1 MNLKK
6 EERNKKINF
15 YFYIISKILSFIVNL
30 LFIVAIIIFL
40 YQFDNNN
47 PLMNNN
53 EVSWVEKHLVKDE
66 TNNLD
71 NIRGYEYVKT
81 EMDKLVEFA
90 KGNRDESTIERGIL
104 LYGPPGTGKTFLV
117 EALAGS
123 VKKYADFY
131 YFSASSFQEKYVGV
145 GAARIRSVF
154 ELAKKKSI
162 EDKKKT
168 YFIFVDEIDALGKD
182 RVFDDNSKND
192 SVLNELL
199 VQLDGFHDNNNHN
212 EPKVVFIA
220 STNREK
226 FLDEALTRSGR
237 LGKKIKV
244 DFPDKIMIKKI
255 IEYFI
260 EKDDAIIKEI
270 FSKLKNENETD
281 YSTKIEDLSSL
292 MVKLKFTPAQI
303 KSLFKN
309 FKDLLL
315 KELENSKNL
324 TLVQIIDKIFESI
337 DTVIFGPKNNSSKNN
352 SSALENNDKKILIFH
367 ELGHAFFALINE
379 HRVQRISLEQRGPV
393 QGYTMNV
400 PKNENILKNKTDF
413 LQEIKIALGGRIFE
427 EIFYGSENITLGSAN
442 DFQQAYQI
450 AYSMV
455 ADLGMSVNQ
464 QERDQLIEDF
474 SKIYKK
480 QQNSEPLIAN
490 NESIKEYSKNLKL
503 GSGFEDIKH
512 IVLQNKNYDS
522 NIRSSVMEIISFCYF
537 QNILDFYDKIMN
549 VSSTS
554 NTNNQDENNVDK
566 NTKLEKAIK
575 KAIKK
580 IKDEIIILPSSPPSV
595 KNDNGILI
603 DSINLNEQQIENIF
617 QTRFNVKKTN

>member
-40 YQFDNNN
+40 YQFNNNN

-71 NIRGYEYVKT
+71 NIQGYEYVKT

-117 EALAGS
+117 KALAGS

-199 VQLDGFHDNNNHN
+199 VQLDGFHDNNNQN

-260 EKDDAIIKEI
+260 EKDDGIIKEI

-281 YSTKIEDLSSL
+281 YLTKIENLSSL

-315 KELENSKNL
+315 KEVKKSKNL
-324 TLVQIIDKIFESI
+324 TLVEIIDKIFESI
-337 DTVIFGPKNNSSKNN
+337 DTVIFGPKN
-352 SSALENNDKKILIFH
+352 SSALKNNDKKILIFH

-379 HRVQRISLEQRGPV
+379 HKVQRISLEQKGPV

-400 PKNENILKNKTDF
+400 PKNKNILKNKTDF
-413 LQEIKIALGGRIFE
+413 LQKIKIALGGRIFE

-450 AYSMV
+450 ANSMV

-464 QERDQLIEDF
+464 QERDKLIENF
-474 SKIYKK
+474 SKISKK
-480 QQNSEPLIAN
+480 HQNSEPLIAN
-490 NESIKEYSKNLKL
+490 NESIKEFSKNLKL
-503 GSGFEDIKH
+503 GSGFEDIKN

-522 NIRSSVMEIISFCYF
+522 NIRPSVMEIISFCYF
-537 QNILDFYDKIMN
+537 QNILDFYKKIMN

-554 NTNNQDENNVDK
+554 NTNNQENN
-566 NTKLEKAIK
+566 N
-575 KAIKK
+575 
-580 IKDEIIILPSSPPSV
+580 DEIIQQFE
-595 KNDNGILI
+595 NDFESKKKEINQKVINI
-603 DSINLNEQQIENIF
+603 DSINLNEQQIEEILKNILI
-617 QTRFNVKKTN
+617 

>member
-40 YQFDNNN
+40 YQFNNNN

-71 NIRGYEYVKT
+71 NIQGYEYVKT

-117 EALAGS
+117 KALAGS

-199 VQLDGFHDNNNHN
+199 VQLDGFHDNNNQN

-260 EKDDAIIKEI
+260 EKDDGIIKEI
-270 FSKLKNENETD
+270 FSKLKNEKD

-309 FKDLLL
+309 FKDFLL
-315 KELENSKNL
+315 KEVENSKNL
-324 TLVQIIDKIFESI
+324 TLVEIIDKIFESI
-337 DTVIFGPKNNSSKNN
+337 DTVIFGPKN

-400 PKNENILKNKTDF
+400 PKNKNILKNKTDF

-464 QERDQLIEDF
+464 QERDKLIEDF
-474 SKIYKK
+474 SKISKK
-480 QQNSEPLIAN
+480 HQNSEPLIAN
-490 NESIKEYSKNLKL
+490 NESIKEFSKNLKL
-503 GSGFEDIKH
+503 GSGFEDIKN

-522 NIRSSVMEIISFCYF
+522 NIRPSVMEIISFCYF
-537 QNILDFYDKIMN
+537 QNILDFYKKIMN

-554 NTNNQDENNVDK
+554 NTNNQENN
-566 NTKLEKAIK
+566 N
-575 KAIKK
+575 
-580 IKDEIIILPSSPPSV
+580 DEIIQQFE
-595 KNDNGILI
+595 NDFESKKKEINQKVINI
-603 DSINLNEQQIENIF
+603 DSINLNEQQIEEILKNILI
-617 QTRFNVKKTN
+617 

>member
-40 YQFDNNN
+40 YQFNNNN

-71 NIRGYEYVKT
+71 NIQGYEYVKT

-117 EALAGS
+117 KALAGS

-199 VQLDGFHDNNNHN
+199 VQLDGFHDNNNQN

-260 EKDDAIIKEI
+260 EKDDGIIKEI
-270 FSKLKNENETD
+270 FSKLKNENEAD

-315 KELENSKNL
+315 KEVENSKNL
-324 TLVQIIDKIFESI
+324 TLVEIIDRIFESI
-337 DTVIFGPKNNSSKNN
+337 DTVIFGPKN

-400 PKNENILKNKTDF
+400 PKNKNILKNKTDF

-464 QERDQLIEDF
+464 QERDKLIKDF
-474 SKIYKK
+474 SKISKK
-480 QQNSEPLIAN
+480 QQNSETLIEN
-490 NESIKEYSKNLKL
+490 NESIKEFSKNLKL
-503 GSGFEDIKH
+503 GSGFEDIKN

-522 NIRSSVMEIISFCYF
+522 NIRSSMMEIISFCYF
-537 QNILDFYDKIMN
+537 QNILDFYKKIMN

-554 NTNNQDENNVDK
+554 NTNNQENN
-566 NTKLEKAIK
+566 N
-575 KAIKK
+575 
-580 IKDEIIILPSSPPSV
+580 DEIIQQFA
-595 KNDNGILI
+595 NDFEKKKKEINQKVINI
-603 DSINLNEQQIENIF
+603 NSINLNEQQIEEILKNILI
-617 QTRFNVKKTN
+617 

>member
-6 EERNKKINF
+6 KERNKKINF

-40 YQFDNNN
+40 YQFNNNN

-71 NIRGYEYVKT
+71 NIQGYEYVKT

-90 KGNRDESTIERGIL
+90 KGNKDESTIERGIL

-117 EALAGS
+117 KALAGS

-199 VQLDGFHDNNNHN
+199 VQLDGFHDNINQN

-260 EKDDAIIKEI
+260 EKDDGIIKEI
-270 FSKLKNENETD
+270 FSKLKNEKD

-315 KELENSKNL
+315 KEVENSKNL

-337 DTVIFGPKNNSSKNN
+337 DTVIFGPKN

-367 ELGHAFFALINE
+367 ELGHAFYALINK

-464 QERDQLIEDF
+464 QERDKLIKDF
-474 SKIYKK
+474 SKIFKK

-490 NESIKEYSKNLKL
+490 NESIKEFSKNLKL
-503 GSGFEDIKH
+503 GSGFEDIKN

-522 NIRSSVMEIISFCYF
+522 NIRQSLMEIISFCYF
-537 QNILDFYDKIMN
+537 QNILDFYKKIMN

-554 NTNNQDENNVDK
+554 NTNNQENN
-566 NTKLEKAIK
+566 N
-575 KAIKK
+575 
-580 IKDEIIILPSSPPSV
+580 DEIIQQFA
-595 KNDNGILI
+595 NDFEKKKKEINQKVINI
-603 DSINLNEQQIENIF
+603 NSINLNEQQIEEILKNILI
-617 QTRFNVKKTN
+617 

>member
-40 YQFDNNN
+40 YQFNNNN

-71 NIRGYEYVKT
+71 NIQGYEYVKT

-117 EALAGS
+117 KALAGS

-199 VQLDGFHDNNNHN
+199 VQLDGFHDNNNQN

-260 EKDDAIIKEI
+260 EKDDGIIKEI

-315 KELENSKNL
+315 KEVENSKNL
-324 TLVQIIDKIFESI
+324 TLVEIIDKIFESI
-337 DTVIFGPKNNSSKNN
+337 DTVIFGPKN

-400 PKNENILKNKTDF
+400 PKNKNILKNKTDF

-464 QERDQLIEDF
+464 QERDKLIKDF
-474 SKIYKK
+474 SKISKK
-480 QQNSEPLIAN
+480 QQNSETLIAN
-490 NESIKEYSKNLKL
+490 NESIKEFSKNLKL
-503 GSGFEDIKH
+503 GSGFEDIKN

-522 NIRSSVMEIISFCYF
+522 NIRSSMMEIISFCYF
-537 QNILDFYDKIMN
+537 QNILDFYKKIMN

-554 NTNNQDENNVDK
+554 NTNNQENN
-566 NTKLEKAIK
+566 N
-575 KAIKK
+575 
-580 IKDEIIILPSSPPSV
+580 DEIIQQFA
-595 KNDNGILI
+595 NDFEKKKKEINQKVINI
-603 DSINLNEQQIENIF
+603 NSINLNEQQIEEILKNILI
-617 QTRFNVKKTN
+617 

>member
-1 MNLKK
+1 MDKLYMNLKK

-40 YQFDNNN
+40 YQFNNNN

-71 NIRGYEYVKT
+71 NIQGYEYVKT

-117 EALAGS
+117 KALAGS

-199 VQLDGFHDNNNHN
+199 VQLDGFHDNNNQN

-260 EKDDAIIKEI
+260 EKDDGIIKEI

-315 KELENSKNL
+315 KEVENSKNL
-324 TLVQIIDKIFESI
+324 TLVEIIDKIFESI
-337 DTVIFGPKNNSSKNN
+337 DTVIFGPKN

-400 PKNENILKNKTDF
+400 PKNKNILKNKTDF

-464 QERDQLIEDF
+464 QERDKLIKDF
-474 SKIYKK
+474 SKISKK
-480 QQNSEPLIAN
+480 QQNSETLIAN
-490 NESIKEYSKNLKL
+490 NESIKEFSKNLKL
-503 GSGFEDIKH
+503 GSGFEDIKN

-522 NIRSSVMEIISFCYF
+522 NIRSSMMEIISFCYF
-537 QNILDFYDKIMN
+537 QNILDFYKKIMN

-554 NTNNQDENNVDK
+554 NTNNQENN
-566 NTKLEKAIK
+566 N
-575 KAIKK
+575 
-580 IKDEIIILPSSPPSV
+580 DEIIQQFA
-595 KNDNGILI
+595 NDFEKKKKEINQKVINI
-603 DSINLNEQQIENIF
+603 NSINLNEQQIEEILKNILI
-617 QTRFNVKKTN
+617 

>member
-40 YQFDNNN
+40 YQFNNNN

-71 NIRGYEYVKT
+71 NIQGYEYVKT

-117 EALAGS
+117 KALAGS

-199 VQLDGFHDNNNHN
+199 VQLDGFHDNNNQN

-260 EKDDAIIKEI
+260 EKDDGIIKEI
-270 FSKLKNENETD
+270 FSKLKNEKD

-315 KELENSKNL
+315 KEVENSKNL
-324 TLVQIIDKIFESI
+324 TLVEIIDKIFESI
-337 DTVIFGPKNNSSKNN
+337 DTVIFGPKN

-400 PKNENILKNKTDF
+400 PKNKNILKNKTDF

-464 QERDQLIEDF
+464 QERDKLIEDF
-474 SKIYKK
+474 SKISKK
-480 QQNSEPLIAN
+480 HQNSEPLIAN
-490 NESIKEYSKNLKL
+490 NESIKEFSKNLKL
-503 GSGFEDIKH
+503 GSGFEDIKN

-522 NIRSSVMEIISFCYF
+522 NIRPSVMEIISFCYF
-537 QNILDFYDKIMN
+537 QNILDFYKKIMN

-554 NTNNQDENNVDK
+554 NTNNQENN
-566 NTKLEKAIK
+566 N
-575 KAIKK
+575 
-580 IKDEIIILPSSPPSV
+580 DEIIQQFE
-595 KNDNGILI
+595 NDFESKKKEINQKVINI
-603 DSINLNEQQIENIF
+603 DSINLNEQQIEEILKNILI
-617 QTRFNVKKTN
+617 

>member
-40 YQFDNNN
+40 YQFNNNN

-71 NIRGYEYVKT
+71 NIQGYEYVKT

-90 KGNRDESTIERGIL
+90 KGNKDESTIERGIL

-117 EALAGS
+117 KALAGS

-199 VQLDGFHDNNNHN
+199 VQLDGFHDNNNQN

-260 EKDDAIIKEI
+260 EKDDGIIKEI
-270 FSKLKNENETD
+270 FSKLKNEKD

-315 KELENSKNL
+315 KEVENSKNL

-337 DTVIFGPKNNSSKNN
+337 DTVIFGPKN

-367 ELGHAFFALINE
+367 ELGHAFFALINK

-464 QERDQLIEDF
+464 QERDKLIKDF
-474 SKIYKK
+474 SKIFKK
-480 QQNSEPLIAN
+480 QRNSEPLIAN
-490 NESIKEYSKNLKL
+490 NESIKEFSKNLKL
-503 GSGFEDIKH
+503 GSGFEDIKN

-522 NIRSSVMEIISFCYF
+522 NIRQSLMEIISFCYF
-537 QNILDFYDKIMN
+537 QNILDFYKKIMN

-554 NTNNQDENNVDK
+554 NTNNQENN
-566 NTKLEKAIK
+566 N
-575 KAIKK
+575 
-580 IKDEIIILPSSPPSV
+580 DEIIQQFA
-595 KNDNGILI
+595 NDFEKKKKEINQKVINI
-603 DSINLNEQQIENIF
+603 NSINLNEQQIEEILKNILI
-617 QTRFNVKKTN
+617 

>member
-40 YQFDNNN
+40 YQFNNNN

-71 NIRGYEYVKT
+71 NIQGYEYVKT

-117 EALAGS
+117 KALAGS

-199 VQLDGFHDNNNHN
+199 VQLDGFHDNNNQN

-260 EKDDAIIKEI
+260 EKDDGIIKEI

-281 YSTKIEDLSSL
+281 YLTKIEDLSSL

-315 KELENSKNL
+315 KEVEKSKNL
-324 TLVQIIDKIFESI
+324 TLVEIIDKIFESI
-337 DTVIFGPKNNSSKNN
+337 DTVIFGPKN

-400 PKNENILKNKTDF
+400 PKNKNILKNKTDF
-413 LQEIKIALGGRIFE
+413 LQKIKIALGGRIFE

-464 QERDQLIEDF
+464 QERDKLIEDF
-474 SKIYKK
+474 SKISKK
-480 QQNSEPLIAN
+480 HQNSEPLIAN
-490 NESIKEYSKNLKL
+490 NESIKEFSKNLKL
-503 GSGFEDIKH
+503 GSGFEDIKN

-522 NIRSSVMEIISFCYF
+522 NIRPSVMEIISFCYF
-537 QNILDFYDKIMN
+537 QNILDFYKKIMN

-554 NTNNQDENNVDK
+554 NTNNQENN
-566 NTKLEKAIK
+566 N
-575 KAIKK
+575 
-580 IKDEIIILPSSPPSV
+580 DEIIQQFE
-595 KNDNGILI
+595 NDFESKKKEINQKVINI
-603 DSINLNEQQIENIF
+603 DSINLNEQQIEEILKNILI
-617 QTRFNVKKTN
+617 

>member
-15 YFYIISKILSFIVNL
+15 YFYIISKTLSFIVNL
-30 LFIVAIIIFL
+30 LSIVAIIIFL
-40 YQFDNNN
+40 YQFNNNN

-71 NIRGYEYVKT
+71 NIQGYEYVKT

-90 KGNRDESTIERGIL
+90 KGNKDESTIERGIL

-117 EALAGS
+117 KALAGS

-182 RVFDDNSKND
+182 RVFDDSSKND

-199 VQLDGFHDNNNHN
+199 VQLDGFHDNNNQN

-260 EKDDAIIKEI
+260 EKDDGIIKEI
-270 FSKLKNENETD
+270 FSKLKNEKD

-315 KELENSKNL
+315 KEVENSKNL

-337 DTVIFGPKNNSSKNN
+337 DTVIFGPKNNSSALEKNN
-352 SSALENNDKKILIFH
+352 EDDKKILIFH

-400 PKNENILKNKTDF
+400 PENENILKNKKYF

-464 QERDQLIEDF
+464 QERDKLIEDF
-474 SKIYKK
+474 SKIYNKK
-480 QQNSEPLIAN
+480 QNSEPLIAN
-490 NESIKEYSKNLKL
+490 NESIKEFSKNLKL
-503 GSGFEDIKH
+503 GSGFEDIKN

-522 NIRSSVMEIISFCYF
+522 NIRSSLMEIISFCYF

-566 NTKLEKAIK
+566 NTKLK

-580 IKDEIIILPSSPPSV
+580 IKDEIIILPSPSSPPSV

-617 QTRFNVKKTN
+617 QTHFNVKKTN

>member
-6 EERNKKINF
+6 KERNKKINF

-40 YQFDNNN
+40 YQFNNNN

-71 NIRGYEYVKT
+71 NIQGYEYVKT

-90 KGNRDESTIERGIL
+90 KGNKDESTIERGIL

-117 EALAGS
+117 KALAGS

-199 VQLDGFHDNNNHN
+199 VQLDGFHDNNNQN

-260 EKDDAIIKEI
+260 EKDDGIIKEI
-270 FSKLKNENETD
+270 FSKLKNEKD

-315 KELENSKNL
+315 KEVENSKNL

-337 DTVIFGPKNNSSKNN
+337 DTVIFGPKNNSSALEKNN
-352 SSALENNDKKILIFH
+352 EDDKKILIFH

-400 PKNENILKNKTDF
+400 PENENILKNKKYF

-464 QERDQLIEDF
+464 QERDKLIEDF
-474 SKIYKK
+474 SKIYNK

-490 NESIKEYSKNLKL
+490 NESIKEFSKNLKL
-503 GSGFEDIKH
+503 GSGFEDIKN

-522 NIRSSVMEIISFCYF
+522 NIRSSLMEIISFCYF

-566 NTKLEKAIK
+566 NTKLK

-580 IKDEIIILPSSPPSV
+580 IKDEIIILPSPSSPPSV

-617 QTRFNVKKTN
+617 QTHFNVKKTN

>member
-40 YQFDNNN
+40 YQFNNNN

-71 NIRGYEYVKT
+71 NIQGYEYVKT

-104 LYGPPGTGKTFLV
+104 SYGPPGTGKTFLV
-117 EALAGS
+117 KALAGS

-199 VQLDGFHDNNNHN
+199 VQLDGFHDNNNQN

-260 EKDDAIIKEI
+260 EKDDGIIKEI

-281 YSTKIEDLSSL
+281 YLTKIEDLSSL

-315 KELENSKNL
+315 KEVEKSKNL
-324 TLVQIIDKIFESI
+324 TLVEIIDKIFESI
-337 DTVIFGPKNNSSKNN
+337 DTVIFGPKN

-400 PKNENILKNKTDF
+400 PKNKNILKNKTDF

-464 QERDQLIEDF
+464 QERDKLIEDF
-474 SKIYKK
+474 SKISKK
-480 QQNSEPLIAN
+480 HQNSEPLIAN
-490 NESIKEYSKNLKL
+490 NESIKEFSKNLKL
-503 GSGFEDIKH
+503 GSGFEDIKN

-522 NIRSSVMEIISFCYF
+522 NIRPSVMEIISFCYF
-537 QNILDFYDKIMN
+537 QNILDFYKKIMN

-554 NTNNQDENNVDK
+554 NTNNQENN
-566 NTKLEKAIK
+566 N
-575 KAIKK
+575 
-580 IKDEIIILPSSPPSV
+580 DEIIQQFE
-595 KNDNGILI
+595 NDFESKKKEINQKVINI
-603 DSINLNEQQIENIF
+603 DSINLNEQQIEEILKNILI
-617 QTRFNVKKTN
+617 

>member
-40 YQFDNNN
+40 YQFNNNN

-71 NIRGYEYVKT
+71 NIQGYEYVKT

-117 EALAGS
+117 KALAGS

-199 VQLDGFHDNNNHN
+199 VQLDGFHDNNNQN

-260 EKDDAIIKEI
+260 EKDDGIIKEI
-270 FSKLKNENETD
+270 FSKLKNEKD

-315 KELENSKNL
+315 KEVENSKNL
-324 TLVQIIDKIFESI
+324 TLVEIIDKIFESI
-337 DTVIFGPKNNSSKNN
+337 DTVIFGPKN
-352 SSALENNDKKILIFH
+352 SSALENNGKKILIFH

-400 PKNENILKNKTDF
+400 PKNKNILKNKTDF

-464 QERDQLIEDF
+464 QERDKLIEDF
-474 SKIYKK
+474 SKISKK
-480 QQNSEPLIAN
+480 HQNSEPLIAN
-490 NESIKEYSKNLKL
+490 NESIKEFSKNLKL
-503 GSGFEDIKH
+503 GSGFEDIKN

-522 NIRSSVMEIISFCYF
+522 NIRPSVMEIISFCYF
-537 QNILDFYDKIMN
+537 QNILDFYKKIMN

-554 NTNNQDENNVDK
+554 NTNNQENN
-566 NTKLEKAIK
+566 N
-575 KAIKK
+575 
-580 IKDEIIILPSSPPSV
+580 DEIIQQFE
-595 KNDNGILI
+595 NDFESKKKEINQKVINI
-603 DSINLNEQQIENIF
+603 DSINLNEQQIEEILKNILI
-617 QTRFNVKKTN
+617 